1 MDELKKALE
10 SVQDKYSDFVNGI
23 SGLLSD
29 DEEYQQK
36 VTQFINDNPGAQT
49 SDVLTFLRPY
59 LDSLEDGED
68 EDYEEDEDA
77 S

>member
-10 SVQDKYSDFVNGI
+10 SVPDKYSDFVNGI

-36 VTQFINDNPGAQT
+36 VTQFIKDNPEAQT
-49 SDVLTFLRPY
+49 SDVLIFLRPY